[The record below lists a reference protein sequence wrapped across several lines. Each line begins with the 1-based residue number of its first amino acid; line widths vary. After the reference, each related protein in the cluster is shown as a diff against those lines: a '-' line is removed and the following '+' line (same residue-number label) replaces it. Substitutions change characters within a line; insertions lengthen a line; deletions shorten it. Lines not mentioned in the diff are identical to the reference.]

1 MLTHWLQP
9 RPNSLPTRRKRSTLY
24 PRSLAVGL
32 LGLTAATS
40 QVYSQTAPSAAATT
54 PAPAAATTLPP
65 VVVEAKPTYAAE
77 RTTTAT
83 KTDTPLI
90 DTPQSVTVLT
100 GEFLSDTAV
109 NSIGDAVRYV
119 PGVGT
124 AQGEGNRDTVVFRGN
139 SSTGDYFV
147 DGLRDDAQYYRD
159 FYNIERIDVLKGPS
173 GMIFGRGGPGGV
185 LNRITKQ
192 AVIGG
197 GTSTQTIGDG
207 KSAKQVVVAEDPSFY
222 EISALIGSWEQY
234 RTTVDLNQSLSA
246 AAAMRLTGVFED
258 SDSYR
263 DGVYNQ
269 RIGVNPT
276 FGLAISEDTT
286 LRLGFEYFHDERT
299 ADRGIPSF
307 NGKPFDTDESTF
319 FGDADR
325 SPTDVDVFAITA
337 SIDHKFANGA
347 TLRNATRVAWYDK
360 FYQNVYASGAVTGAG
375 TVAIGAYNNATER
388 QNFINQTDLVFDF
401 KTGPVEHKMLA
412 GIEVSRQETDNR
424 RETGY
429 SSSSSDNSLGSVSA
443 AHPHYTG
450 PLFFR
455 QSASDADNNS
465 VATGV
470 AFYLQDQVQL
480 LPKLQLI
487 AGLRV
492 DLLDVDFHNN
502 RTGDDIETSDDL
514 WSPRVGL
521 VYKPVEN
528 LAIYGSYTLAYVP
541 RSGEQL
547 SSLTVTNSA
556 LEPEEFENFE
566 AGVKWDV
573 TSRLALTVAAYQL
586 DRSNQAIADPNDATK
601 LILVDGQQVKGIE
614 FGASGQITDNW
625 SIALGYAY
633 QEGET
638 QSDSGAIAAGTPIAQ
653 LPKNSFSVW
662 NRYDFDEHWGVG
674 LGAIYRDEIYAAA
687 DNHVTLP
694 SFVRFDAAL
703 YYRFNEN
710 LSAQLNVEN
719 IFGEE
724 YYSTAHNNNNI
735 TPGSPVAFRVGV
747 TYKF

>member
-1 MLTHWLQP
+1 MLTHWHQP
-9 RPNSLPTRRKRSTLY
+9 TRNSLPTRRKRSTF
-24 PRSLAVGL
+24 PSRSLAIGL
-32 LGLTAATS
+32 LGLTATTA
-40 QVYSQTAPSAAATT
+40 QVHSQTPAAPS
-54 PAPAAATTLPP
+54 AAATTLPP

-77 RTTTAT
+77 RATTAT

-139 SSTGDYFV
+139 SSTGDYFI

-159 FYNIERIDVLKGPS
+159 FYNIDRVEVLKGPS

-185 LNRITKQ
+185 LNRVTKQ

-197 GTSTQTIGDG
+197 TSTKQVGDG
-207 KSAKQVVVAEDPSFY
+207 KSAKQVVVQEDSSFY
-222 EISALIGSWEQY
+222 EISALVGSLEQY
-234 RTTVDLNQSLSA
+234 RTTIDLNQSLSA
-246 AAAMRLTGVFED
+246 AAAARLTGVFED
-258 SDSYR
+258 SNSYR
-263 DGVYNQ
+263 DGVSNQ

-276 FGLAISEDTT
+276 FGVALSDDTT

-325 SPTDVDVFAITA
+325 SPTEVDVFAINA
-337 SIDHKFANGA
+337 VIDHKFANGA

-360 FYQNVYASGAVTGAG
+360 FYQNVYASGAVTSAG

-401 KTGPVEHKMLA
+401 KTGSVEHKMLA
-412 GIEVSRQETDNR
+412 GIEVSRQETDNL

-429 SSSSSDNSLGSVSA
+429 SSSSHDTGLGSVSA

-455 QSASDADNNS
+455 QSASDANNNS

-487 AGLRV
+487 AGLRL
-492 DLLDVDFHNN
+492 DLLEIDFHNN
-502 RTGDDIETSDDL
+502 RNGENINSTDDL
-514 WSPRVGL
+514 LSPRVGL

-541 RSGEQL
+541 RAGEQL
-547 SSLTVTNSA
+547 ASLSVTNSA

-566 AGVKWDV
+566 AGVKWDA
-573 TSRLALTVAAYQL
+573 TERLAFTLAAYQL
-586 DRSNQAIADPNDATK
+586 DRSNQAIADPNDSSK
-601 LILVDGQQVKGIE
+601 LILMDGQRVRGIE

-633 QEGET
+633 QDGET
-638 QSDSGAIAAGTPIAQ
+638 QSANGAIPAGTPIAQ
-653 LPKNSFSVW
+653 LPKNSFSLW

-674 LGAIYRDEIYAAA
+674 FGAIYRDEIYAAA

-703 YYRFNEN
+703 FYRFNEN

-724 YYSTAHNNNNI
+724 YYATAHNNNNI

>member
-1 MLTHWLQP
+1 
-9 RPNSLPTRRKRSTLY
+9 
-24 PRSLAVGL
+24 
-32 LGLTAATS
+32 
-40 QVYSQTAPSAAATT
+40 
-54 PAPAAATTLPP
+54 
-65 VVVEAKPTYAAE
+65 VEAKTGYAVE

-90 DTPQSVTVLT
+90 DTPQSVTVLMN
-100 GEFLSDTAV
+100 EFIRDAAI

-139 SSTGDYFV
+139 SSTGDYFI
-147 DGLRDDAQYYRD
+147 DGLRDEVQYYRD
-159 FYNIERIDVLKGPS
+159 FYNIERVEVLKGPS

-185 LNRITKQ
+185 LNRVTKQ

-197 GTSTQTIGDG
+197 QSTKTVIDG
-207 KSAKQVVVAEDPSFY
+207 KSSKQVVIDEDSSFY
-222 EISALIGSWEQY
+222 EISALVGSWEQY

-246 AAAMRLTGVFED
+246 AAALRLTGVFED
-258 SDSYR
+258 SESYR

-307 NGKPFDTDESTF
+307 NGKPFQTDESTF

-325 SPTDVDVFAITA
+325 SPTEVDVFAINA
-337 SIDHKFANGA
+337 VIDHKFANGA
-347 TLRNATRVAWYDK
+347 TLRNATRYAYYDK
-360 FYQNVYASGAVTGAG
+360 FYQNVYAGGPVTPAG
-375 TVAIGAYNNATER
+375 TVAISAYNNATER
-388 QNFINQTDLVFDF
+388 ENFINQTDFVVDF
-401 KTGPVEHKMLA
+401 KTGAVEHKLLA
-412 GIEVSRQETDNR
+412 GIEFSRQETDNH

-429 SSSSSDNSLGSVSA
+429 SSSTHDTALGSVSA
-443 AHPHYTG
+443 FHPHYTG

-455 QSASDADNNS
+455 QSATDADNNS

-487 AGLRV
+487 AGLRL
-492 DLLDVDFHNN
+492 DLLEVDFHNN
-502 RTGDDIETSDDL
+502 RTGVDLDSTDDL
-514 WSPRVGL
+514 LSPRVGL
-521 VYKPVEN
+521 VYKPLEN
-528 LAIYGSYTLAYVP
+528 LAIYGSYTLSYVP
-541 RSGEQL
+541 RAGEQL
-547 SSLTVTNSA
+547 SSLSVTNST

-566 AGVKWDV
+566 AGIKWDV
-573 TSRLALTVAAYQL
+573 TPRLALTAAAYQL
-586 DRSNQAIADPNDATK
+586 DRSNQAVTDPNDSSR
-601 LILVDGQQVKGIE
+601 LILIDGQRVKGIE
-614 FGASGQITDNW
+614 LGVSGQITDNW
-625 SIALGYAY
+625 SITGGYAY

-638 QSDSGAIAAGTPIAQ
+638 QGDNGDIRAGTPIQQ
-653 LPKNSFSVW
+653 LPRNSFSMW
-662 NRYDFDEHWGVG
+662 NRYDFNEHWGVG
-674 LGAIYRDEIYAAA
+674 IGAIYRDEIFAAA

-703 YYRFNEN
+703 FYRFNEN

-719 IFGEE
+719 IFGED
-724 YYSTAHNNNNI
+724 YYATANSNNNI